1 MSNERQNSGVLW
13 RNREKK
19 DGRHPSLKGDGVT
32 TVSAEYIK
40 QHWDGHSDLVLPL
53 DIAVWTKQGERA
65 GKFLSLAIKLKGDQ
79 KSAPQGAKAP
89 GPERGEQPKEDPP
102 W

>member
-19 DGRHPSLKGDGVT
+19 DDRHPSLKGDGST

-40 QHWDGHSDLVLPL
+40 QHWDGHSDLTVPL
-53 DIAVWTKQGERA
+53 DIAAWTKQTERT
-65 GKFLSLAIKLKGDQ
+65 GKFLSLSIKLKGERIVAGRN
-79 KSAPQGAKAP
+79 APAQQQQDK
-89 GPERGEQPKEDPP
+89 KEEPDVA